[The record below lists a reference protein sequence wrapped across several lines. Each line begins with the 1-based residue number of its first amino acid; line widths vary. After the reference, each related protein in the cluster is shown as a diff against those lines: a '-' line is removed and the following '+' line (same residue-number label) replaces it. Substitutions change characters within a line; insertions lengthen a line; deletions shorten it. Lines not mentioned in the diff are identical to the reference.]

1 MELAFLW
8 CEARAAQERLR
19 DTFKESSKLAKE
31 LTLNSPNEAGTRA
44 SHCYVLVKERPT
56 AARVRDQR
64 LGRVTANS
72 RKSDKA
78 NETKRRVNKP
88 TRHNTEGYCERERT

>member
-1 MELAFLW
+1 MELAFIW

-19 DTFKESSKLAKE
+19 NTFKESSKLDKE
-31 LTLNSPNEAGTRA
+31 LTLNSRNEAGTRA
-44 SHCYVLVKERPT
+44 PHCYVLVKERPT
-56 AARVRDQR
+56 AARVRNQR

-78 NETKRRVNKP
+78 DETKGRMNMP
-88 TRHNTEGYCERERT
+88 TRHNTEGYSERERT